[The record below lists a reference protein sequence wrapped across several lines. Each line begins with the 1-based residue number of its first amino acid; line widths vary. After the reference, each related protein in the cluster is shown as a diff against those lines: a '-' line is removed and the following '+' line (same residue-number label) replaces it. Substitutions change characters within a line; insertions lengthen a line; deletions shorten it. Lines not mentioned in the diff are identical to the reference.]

1 MPQPAN
7 AAYLMPWGLGQR
19 PLDAVRRST
28 PKSGQRVGLPL
39 ALLGYLYYP
48 LWRRFL
54 TELGCTVVCSPATNK
69 EILFAGVKVTID
81 DICIPVKVFIGHM
94 LHLKACG
101 VDAIMVP
108 RMYAIEKSPLPRFT
122 CPKFMGLPDL
132 ARALL
137 DGSPRLLDADVNV
150 RERPEI
156 KSFVEIG
163 NMLGC
168 GRRASEKAYRA
179 AAEEQVRFE
188 AALACGWDFASSV
201 AGASGSAFPSSPP
214 VSCVGLQGDEEE
226 LLIATVG
233 HPYLLFDDFLSFSL
247 PKRLAA
253 LGCRVTDQHALT
265 RAELEEELTKY
276 WEVSWSYERELLG
289 AVSRF
294 MGRPEVDGI
303 VFLTSFACG
312 TFAVIS
318 EMIERE
324 MRHGNEKPI
333 LYLMVDELTGEAG
346 VQTRLESFC
355 DMLRSRKSR

>member
-1 MPQPAN
+1 M
-7 AAYLMPWGLGQR
+7 
-19 PLDAVRRST
+19 
-28 PKSGQRVGLPL
+28 
-39 ALLGYLYYP
+39 ALLGYRYYS
-48 LWRRFL
+48 LWNRFL
-54 TELGCTVVCSPATNK
+54 AELGCTVVCSPATNK
-69 EILFAGVKVTID
+69 EILFAGVAATID
-81 DICIPVKVFIGHM
+81 DICIPVKVFIGHL

-108 RMYAIEKSPLPRFT
+108 RMYAIENSASPRFT

-150 RERPEI
+150 RQRPEI
-156 KSFVEIG
+156 MSFVEIG
-163 NMLGC
+163 KMLGR
-168 GRRASEKAYRA
+168 GRRASERAYRA
-179 AAEEQVRFE
+179 ATEEQVRFE
-188 AALACGWDFASSV
+188 AGLACGWGFASSV
-201 AGASGSAFPSSPP
+201 AGASDPAFPSSSLVPSVAP
-214 VSCVGLQGDEEE
+214 AGDEEE

-233 HPYLLFDDFLSFSL
+233 HPYLLCDDFLSFSL

-253 LGCRVTDQHALT
+253 LGVRVMDQHVLT
-265 RAELEEELTKY
+265 RTELEEELGRY

-294 MGRPEVDGI
+294 LSRPEVDGI

-324 MRHGNEKPI
+324 VRRGNEKPI